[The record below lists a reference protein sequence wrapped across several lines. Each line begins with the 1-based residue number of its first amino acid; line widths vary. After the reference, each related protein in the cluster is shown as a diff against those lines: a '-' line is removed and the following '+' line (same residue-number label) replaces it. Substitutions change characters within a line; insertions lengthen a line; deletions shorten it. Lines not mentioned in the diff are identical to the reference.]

1 MLGHKRGVRN
11 SLTTAVT
18 KILRPCAR
26 LSRVGL
32 FLCALSPVASH
43 AFDAALR
50 LSPTNKDLEQSLS
63 NASLVLAAQRDGI
76 GNAQDIL
83 AAAQADYGRIVGAL
97 YEQGYYGPTVSILI
111 DRREAA
117 EIPPLSQLA
126 TVGRIDLIVT
136 PGPAF
141 KLGRAE
147 IAPLPQGTVIA
158 DEFQTGAPA
167 RTSAI
172 RDAALAGVDSWR
184 AIGHAKAQ
192 IGQQQIVADHAR
204 SDLDVSLRVEPGP
217 KVSFGALII
226 EGESRVRERRI
237 RQIAGLRAGE
247 PFDPKALERAA
258 ARLRRAGSFASVSL
272 READA
277 LGPDDTLD
285 VELALVD
292 AKRRR
297 LGYGAELVSDEG
309 LNISG
314 YWIHRNL
321 LGGAERL
328 RVDGEVSGLGG
339 ATGGPD
345 YTLSARLTRPST
357 FGTKTDLY
365 VMGELERL
373 DEPNYVSNQVSVGAG
388 AIRYFSEQLT
398 AEAGLVYRF
407 SDVQDGLG
415 SRTFSHLTLPIRAT
429 WDRRDDTLNPTKGT
443 YLDADVMPF
452 LGFGGSASGGRG
464 YLDARAYRGFGADS
478 GVVFAGRLQFGTV
491 LGSSI
496 AETPPDLLFFSGGS
510 GTVRGQ
516 SYQNLSVTTAG
527 VETGGR
533 SFLGVSGEARV
544 KITDTISAVGF
555 YDVGYIGANSFVD
568 DTGDWHSG
576 AGIGLRYQT
585 GIGPIRFDVATPV
598 SGPSGSGGVQVYIG
612 IGQAF

>member
-1 MLGHKRGVRN
+1 
-11 SLTTAVT
+11 
-18 KILRPCAR
+18 
-26 LSRVGL
+26 
-32 FLCALSPVASH
+32 
-43 AFDAALR
+43 
-50 LSPTNKDLEQSLS
+50 
-63 NASLVLAAQRDGI
+63 VLAANRDGI
-76 GNAQDIL
+76 GNPQDIL

-117 EIPPLSQLA
+117 NIPPLSQLD
-126 TVGRIDLIVT
+126 TVGRVDLIVT

-141 KLGRAE
+141 NLGRAD
-147 IAPLPQGTVIA
+147 IAPLPQGTEIA
-158 DEFQTGAPA
+158 PEFRTGAPA

-192 IGQQQIVADHAR
+192 IDQQQIVADHAQ
-204 SDLDVSLRVEPGP
+204 SDLDVSLRIAPGP
-217 KVSFGALII
+217 RVTFGNLIV
-226 EGESRVRERRI
+226 ETESRVREERI

-277 LGPDDTLD
+277 LGPDDSMD

-297 LGYGAELVSDEG
+297 LGFGAELVSDEG
-309 LNISG
+309 LNISA
-314 YWIHRNL
+314 YWLHRNL

-328 RVDGEVSGLGG
+328 RVDAEVGGLGG

-345 YTLSARLTRPST
+345 YNLSARLTRPST

-373 DEPNYVSNQVSVGAG
+373 DEPNFVSNQVSIGAG

-443 YLDADVMPF
+443 YLDADIMPF
-452 LGFGGSASGGRG
+452 LGFGDSASGGRG
-464 YLDARAYRGFGADS
+464 YVDARAYRGLGQDN

-496 AETPPDLLFFSGGS
+496 ADTPPDLLFFSGGS

-533 SFLGVSGEARV
+533 SFVGLSGEARV

-555 YDVGYIGANSFVD
+555 YDMGYIGPNSFID
-568 DTGDWHSG
+568 DAGEWHSG

-598 SGPSGSGGVQVYIG
+598 SGPNGSGVQVYIG

>member
-1 MLGHKRGVRN
+1 MHGQTRGARN

-18 KILRPCAR
+18 KILRSHSVLC
-26 LSRVGL
+26 RVGL
-32 FLCALSPVASH
+32 LVCALSPVAAD
-43 AFDAALR
+43 AFEAALR
-50 LSPTNKDLEQSLS
+50 VSSADQSLEQSLS
-63 NASLVLAAQRDGI
+63 NASLVLAAKRDGI
-76 GNAQDIL
+76 GNPQDIL
-83 AAAQADYGRIVGAL
+83 AAARADYGRIVSAL
-97 YEQGYYGPTVSILI
+97 YEQGYYGPTVSILV

-117 EIPPLSQLA
+117 EIPPLSQLGA
-126 TVGRIDLIVT
+126 VGRVELIVT

-141 KLGRAE
+141 KLGRAR
-147 IAPLPQGTVIA
+147 IGPLPQGAVVS
-158 DEFQTGAPA
+158 DEFQPGAPA
-167 RTSAI
+167 RTSSI

-184 AIGHAKAQ
+184 AVGHAKAQ
-192 IGQQQIVADHAR
+192 IDQQQIVADHAQ
-204 SDLDVSLRVEPGP
+204 SNLDVSLRVEPGP
-217 KVSFGALII
+217 RVTFGNLII
-226 EGESRVRERRI
+226 QSESRVRERRI

-272 READA
+272 READN
-277 LGPDDTLD
+277 LGPNDTLD

-297 LGYGAELVSDEG
+297 LGFGAELVSDEG

-314 YWIHRNL
+314 YWLHRNL

-328 RVDGEVSGLGG
+328 RIGAEVGGLAG

-373 DEPNYVSNQVSVGAG
+373 DEPNYLSNQVSFGAG
-388 AIRYFSEQLT
+388 LIRYFSEQLT

-407 SDVQDGLG
+407 SDVEDGLG

-429 WDRRDDTLNPTKGT
+429 WDRRDDMLNPTKGT
-443 YLDADVMPF
+443 YLDVDAMPF
-452 LGFGGSASGGRG
+452 VGFGGSASGGRG
-464 YLDARAYRGFGADS
+464 YLDARAYRGLGDDN

-491 LGSSI
+491 VGPTI
-496 AETPPDLLFFSGGS
+496 ADTPPDLLFFSGGS

-516 SYQNLSVTTAG
+516 SYQTLSVTTGG

-555 YDVGYIGANSFVD
+555 YDIGYVGANSFVD

-598 SGPSGSGGVQVYIG
+598 SGPGGSGVQVYIG